1 LRAPN
6 SEHVRGGLFFSLS
19 ENCWWCVCCGASPS
33 APIIAVWKNHL
44 SYTSSRPFWWSSGY
58 SVYSRL
64 HGRYAPGHHGGKC
77 ATNSTASCSLPGQWP
92 CLLRS
97 RSLRSITCP
106 VQTGFGSLWA
116 LLGSS
121 GCVFSSMRSL
131 IVREFGDAASP
142 LPCADGKHSS
152 SPLRRRRCNRSGAR
166 CDRGYRYPPE
176 AVRQFLRRPRR
187 TRSVMLMV

>member
-1 LRAPN
+1 MRIN
-6 SEHVRGGLFFSLS
+6 QGRT
-19 ENCWWCVCCGASPS
+19 GALTCEAGKSPFHTIPS
-33 APIIAVWKNHL
+33 PRIIAVCRKDHL

-121 GCVFSSMRSL
+121 GCAFSSTRSL
-131 IVREFGDAASP
+131 VVRGFDGAASS
-142 LPCADGKHSS
+142 LSRTLVWRTQLNRQS
-152 SPLRRRRCNRSGAR
+152 VRVTERRLRCESHARRA
-166 CDRGYRYPPE
+166 
-176 AVRQFLRRPRR
+176 
-187 TRSVMLMV
+187 